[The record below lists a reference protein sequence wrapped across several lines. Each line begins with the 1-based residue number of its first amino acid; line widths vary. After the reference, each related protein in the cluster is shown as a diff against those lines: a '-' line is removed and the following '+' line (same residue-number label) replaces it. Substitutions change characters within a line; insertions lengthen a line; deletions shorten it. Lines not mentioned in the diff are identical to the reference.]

1 MRMSNLD
8 VFDINGSK
16 IGEVD
21 LEPKIFE
28 QEVNQNV
35 LHQYVKAYLVNQR
48 QGTVSKKGRSEVSG
62 GGAKPWRQKGTG
74 RARAGSNRSPIWV
87 GGGKAFPP
95 KPRDFEV
102 VLPKKIKKEAL
113 RSALSDK
120 AKESRIKAVDNL
132 SLDKPK
138 TKTIAGLLGKL
149 GVEKGKTLLLFEG
162 ENSSLVK
169 SSRNIANLSVKR
181 AQLVNCYDVLNCDYL
196 VMTKPAMVAL
206 KEVVFK

>member
-1 MRMSNLD
+1 MANLD

-21 LEPKIFE
+21 LEPEIFE
-28 QEVNQNV
+28 QKVNQDV

-87 GGGKAFPP
+87 GGGRVFPP
-95 KPRDFEV
+95 KPRNFEIA
-102 VLPKKIKKEAL
+102 LPKKIKKEAL

-120 AKESRIKAVDNL
+120 MKESRIKAIDNL
-132 SLDKPK
+132 SPDKPK
-138 TKTIAGLLGKL
+138 TKTIADLLKKL
-149 GVEKGKTLLLFEG
+149 GVEKGKSLLLFEG
-162 ENSSLVK
+162 ENSNLIK
-169 SSRNIANLSVKR
+169 SSRNIAKLSVKR

-196 VMTKPAMVAL
+196 IMTKPAMKAL